1 MATTPEAATERLV
14 QLGFSTSE
22 TRTYVG
28 LLGTATGYAVANV
41 TDVPKPELYATL
53 RRLED
58 RAAVAAAERTA

>member
-41 TDVPKPELYATL
+41 CRSPSST
-53 RRLED
+53 RRCG
-58 RAAVAAAERTA
+58 ASRTAVPSPPPSGPPDS